1 MRRTSYDW
9 FLLAEPVP
17 VKITENLYEIQRPRA
32 SVDMMQR
39 QNSFRGFSKLAET
52 SPFKRQ
58 MSLRLDE
65 LSATTDRL
73 KRFVEEDGLAT
84 TASTA
89 HSAQHAASE
98 FFSVSWDYIWCG
110 DWKALLRPS
119 IFICI
124 ILLLIPWLRLLQMWS
139 LCCMDCCCGWCK
151 LDFTC
156 SVPLSCCSIVM
167 LCRFAKCCF

>member
-139 LCCMDCCCGWCK
+139 LCCMDCCCGWRK